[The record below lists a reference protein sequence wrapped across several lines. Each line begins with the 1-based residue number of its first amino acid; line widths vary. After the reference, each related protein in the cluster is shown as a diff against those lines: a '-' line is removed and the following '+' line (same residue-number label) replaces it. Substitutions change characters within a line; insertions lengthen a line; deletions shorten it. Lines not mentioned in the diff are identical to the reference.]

1 MREKFPYGR
10 LSGCS
15 ERGSTDDPGVVS
27 KLRGGDDGDGP
38 LALAEAVR
46 GDVFTDGREQALTL
60 AADAAA
66 EEVISGARALTMS
79 VMPAAMYSQ

>member
-1 MREKFPYGR
+1 MREKFPVWR

-27 KLRGGDDGDGP
+27 ELRGGDDGDGP

-60 AADAAA
+60 RLTPPPRRI
-66 EEVISGARALTMS
+66 ISGARALTMS